1 MLAANEKGLARRAA
15 EHYFNL
21 SRVRLEIVSAN
32 VTLNDVPVM
41 DIFHAVG
48 FVTMKRSAG
57 VPFPI
62 KDGRVQ

>member
-1 MLAANEKGLARRAA
+1 MLAANGKGLAKRAA

-57 VPFPI
+57 IPVPI